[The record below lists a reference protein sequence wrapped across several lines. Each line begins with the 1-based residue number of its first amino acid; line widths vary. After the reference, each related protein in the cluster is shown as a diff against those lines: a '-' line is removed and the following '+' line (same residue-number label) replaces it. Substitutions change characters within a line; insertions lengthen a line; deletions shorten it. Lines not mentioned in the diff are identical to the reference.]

1 MNIAIND
8 NYCWRCGEAKENMTG
23 HHAIPRVL
31 NPARNVL
38 IPLCRDCH
46 DDVHIKDT
54 STVKSTVNIIQKQ
67 IRKLDGRIESVLKVL
82 EDQGNDEEVKE
93 K

>member
-1 MNIAIND
+1 MNISIND
-8 NYCWRCGEAKENMTG
+8 PVCWRCGEAKENMTG

-31 NPARNVL
+31 NPVRNVL
-38 IPLCRDCH
+38 IPPCRDCH
-46 DDVHIKDT
+46 DAVHIKDT

-82 EDQGNDEEVKE
+82 EDQSGDEK
-93 K
+93 